1 MRLATQA
8 TKEHLRCS
16 SGSES
21 CKKLLRS
28 IFTFDREQEGND
40 HKVSLLPNEFANMV
54 RGIRQVEESLGSN
67 TKRKITQG
75 ELMNRTTLAKSVYIN
90 RSLNIGDV
98 INKDMLEVKSPGHG
112 LQPNKIKDLIGVT
125 IKRQMTV
132 GDVFYPSDLTDQA
145 IQCRNYQFDLN
156 WGVPVRPHDYEKI
169 IKNTNPK
176 ILEFHLSYKDLDINV
191 QSCFKDQINSELVV
205 HAPELFENDLTLD
218 LASDNQ
224 DYRNKSISEM
234 RRVID
239 FTKNISKYFRSQNT
253 IGIVTNVGGFTQD
266 SPLTER
272 QILERYD
279 ILLES
284 LSELKD
290 EKVEIWSCKQ
300 CHLIPGILEVNAF
313 TTCLLTKKIL
323 HGFVL
328 RIKCV
333 FA

>member
-1 MRLATQA
+1 M
-8 TKEHLRCS
+8 
-16 SGSES
+16 
-21 CKKLLRS
+21 
-28 IFTFDREQEGND
+28 
-40 HKVSLLPNEFANMV
+40 
-54 RGIRQVEESLGSN
+54 
-67 TKRKITQG
+67 
-75 ELMNRTTLAKSVYIN
+75 
-90 RSLNIGDV
+90 
-98 INKDMLEVKSPGHG
+98 
-112 LQPNKIKDLIGVT
+112 
-125 IKRQMTV
+125 
-132 GDVFYPSDLTDQA
+132 
-145 IQCRNYQFDLN
+145 
-156 WGVPVRPHDYEKI
+156 PVRPHDYEKI

-239 FTKNISKYFRSQNT
+239 FTKNISEYFRSQNS

-290 EKVEIWSCKQ
+290 EKVEIWPQTMPPYPWHFGGQRFHNLFVNQEDITRFCTENKMRICLDVSHSKLACNRN
-300 CHLIPGILEVNAF
+300 IILWIIFRIRNAICC
-313 TTCLLTKKIL
+313 TPPHCRCNRGRRRGPTNRRRDRLPKP
-323 HGFVL
+323 
-328 RIKCV
+328 RQSN
-333 FA
+333 